1 LPGSTPGPGGIRWFS
16 LLGVPAI
23 LILLSVPLVFR
34 LVPHN
39 RWYGYRTPRSL
50 SSDDDWRRLDR
61 IAGMA
66 VIAAAFAPVAVKVLI
81 LVFVLELP
89 YHPFINLVD
98 ALLLLFTVAGIV
110 AATEGSGPS
119 RGV

>member
-1 LPGSTPGPGGIRWFS
+1 V
-16 LLGVPAI
+16 VPAI
-23 LILLSVPLVFR
+23 LILLSVPPVCRFVLR
-34 LVPHN
+34 N
-39 RWYGYRTPRSL
+39 RGYGYRGPRSL
-50 SSDDDWRRLDR
+50 NSDGDWRRLNG
-61 IAGMA
+61 IAGVA

-81 LVFVLELP
+81 LVFVPELP
-89 YHPFINLVD
+89 YHPFIGLVD